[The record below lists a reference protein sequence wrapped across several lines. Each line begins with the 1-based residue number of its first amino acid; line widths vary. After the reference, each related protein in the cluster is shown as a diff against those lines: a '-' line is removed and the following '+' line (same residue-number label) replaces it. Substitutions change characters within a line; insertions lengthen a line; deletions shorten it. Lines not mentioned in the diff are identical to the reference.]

1 MHAKCGSIEIQK
13 ARNMSMI
20 KSIETYSYIQESSNV
35 CSASK
40 VDGDTREEFDSHW
53 WLAGRVWIQILLV
66 FFEITPSEI

>member
-40 VDGDTREEFDSHW
+40 VDGDTREEIDD
-53 WLAGRVWIQILLV
+53 WLVV
-66 FFEITPSEI
+66 FGFRYSWSFLR